1 MLSVQK
7 VLEKLCIPL
16 LGLIIF
22 FTLTTF
28 AAYWADQSHWERFL
42 SINWA
47 RVFQLLDLRAEQTS
61 ATWFSSILFLI
72 TAMGFALLGW
82 GRSEHYQIRSIER
95 YLFKLASLALCA
107 LSVDEAASIHE
118 TIGIWFERQSTLL
131 NDTAFEYISASTTGF
146 SWLLIFSPI
155 FLLGLAILVALLYRL
170 IRTLPDKKQRLPAYY
185 YLILALLCL
194 PSVLVLEA
202 WQAHFY
208 ALGIAEEQLFA
219 PCLEEACEL
228 LGMYFLLRSVLI
240 TTKFYQL

>member
-7 VLEKLCIPL
+7 VLEKLCVPL

-22 FTLTTF
+22 FALTTF

-47 RVFQLLDLRAEQTS
+47 RVFQLLDLREEQTS
-61 ATWFSSILFLI
+61 ATWFSSTLFLI

-82 GRSEHYQIRSIER
+82 GQSKQYNIHIIER

-107 LSVDEAASIHE
+107 LSVDETASIHE

-146 SWLLIFSPI
+146 SWLLIFAPI
-155 FLLGLAILVALLYRL
+155 FLLGLAILVILLYRL
-170 IRTLPDKKQRLPAYY
+170 IKVIPDNTQRTYAYY
-185 YLILALLCL
+185 YLIFAVLCL
-194 PSVLVLEA
+194 PAVLVLEA

-208 ALGIAEEQLFA
+208 ALGMIEKQLFA
-219 PCLEEACEL
+219 PCLEETCEL
-228 LGMYFLLRSVLI
+228 LGMYFLFRSVLI